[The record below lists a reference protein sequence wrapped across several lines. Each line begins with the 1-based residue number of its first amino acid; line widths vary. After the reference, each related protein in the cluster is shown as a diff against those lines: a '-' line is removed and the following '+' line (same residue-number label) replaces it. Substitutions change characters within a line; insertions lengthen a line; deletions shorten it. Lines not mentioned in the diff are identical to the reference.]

1 MPRRG
6 HEQREPAPALP
17 PGRPEDAHDVLG
29 TFEAVSDPDLRA
41 AVPTT
46 ADEML
51 ALLERRHRLVMGGR
65 AEMRPGLFK
74 ERPNQAGSY
83 VFVAPTLVQ
92 GTLIEGFRRLADLPP
107 GFPRAAYELFVVSEV
122 HPFDDGNG
130 RVARAAMGAQLSAAN
145 QSRLVVPIV
154 FRNEYQRALRNLSR
168 GGRGASVTL
177 VASPA

>member
-1 MPRRG
+1 M
-6 HEQREPAPALP
+6 
-17 PGRPEDAHDVLG
+17 
-29 TFEAVSDPDLRA
+29 
-41 AVPTT
+41 
-46 ADEML
+46 
-51 ALLERRHRLVMGGR
+51 
-65 AEMRPGLFK
+65 
-74 ERPNQAGSY
+74 
-83 VFVAPTLVQ
+83 Q